1 MSSSN
6 KNIVLTDT
14 EKKELSK
21 LIIAQQKNELIGYHL
36 YKHLGTLV
44 KDENH
49 KKILLEMSSEE
60 QNHYVL
66 LTKANNKPYKLSGF
80 RIWFEKIKVTIS
92 YYLLGLTFVLK
103 YFENQEADSNELRRI
118 YELDPVL
125 GAFITEEEEHEQ
137 LLIGMVDED
146 RLKYMGSVVLGLN
159 DALVELTGAL
169 AGFTFSIQHTT
180 NIAFIGL
187 ITGIS
192 AAFSM
197 AASEFLSTDAEDSDA
212 HPVTASI
219 YTGLAYIFTVAVL
232 ITPFFL
238 LPPNDAA
245 GINHFIALG
254 ITILLSILIIALF
267 NYYMS
272 VAKDQSFKK
281 KFFQMVGISL
291 GVALISFGIGIFVKE
306 VLGFS
311 I

>member
-1 MSSSN
+1 MSSSIIKPN
-6 KNIVLTDT
+6 LTDT

-21 LIIAQQKNELIGYHL
+21 LIVAQQKNELIGFHL

-44 KDENH
+44 KDEKH
-49 KKILLEMSSEE
+49 RKILLEMSAEE

-66 LTKANNKPYKLSGF
+66 LTKANNKPYKLSKF
-80 RIWFEKIKVTIS
+80 RIGYEKIKVTIS

-103 YFENQEADSNELRRI
+103 YFENQEADSHELRRI

-137 LLIGMVDED
+137 QLISMVDED

-197 AASEFLSTDAEDSDA
+197 AASEFLSTDAEESDA

-238 LPPNDAA
+238 LPPG

-254 ITILLSILIIALF
+254 ITIILSILIIAMF

-281 KFFQMVGISL
+281 KFFQMVAISL
-291 GVALISFGIGIFVKE
+291 GVAAISFGIGIFVKE